1 MTRTPNTA
9 PAAVRSRAA
18 LHRIE
23 RVLYIVGALLLG
35 FWGGAHVATGVS
47 QFAAREWM
55 DALEETHPIDGT
67 LSATD
72 DPVPAATARGLVG
85 QIEIA
90 RLDLSAMVV
99 EGTSTR
105 ALFGGVGHLTDS
117 ALPGAA
123 GNVVLAAHRDTFFR
137 PLERVRQGDLIQL
150 KTVTGSF
157 AYRVETISIVEPTQ
171 TDVLAPTEEPVLT
184 LVTCYPFR
192 FIGPAP
198 KRFIVRA
205 VLVSGPREE
214 TTSGTSL
221 T

>member
-1 MTRTPNTA
+1 MTGTRDTTNKA
-9 PAAVRSRAA
+9 PTAVRSRAA

-23 RVLYIVGALLLG
+23 LTLYVVGALLLG
-35 FWGGAHVATGVS
+35 LWGGAHVAAGVS
-47 QFAAREWM
+47 QSAAREWM
-55 DALEETHPIDGT
+55 DALEKTHPIGESLLVT
-67 LSATD
+67 A
-72 DPVPAATARGLVG
+72 DPVPEAMARGLFG

-90 RLDLSAMVV
+90 RLGLSAMVV

-105 ALFGGVGHLTDS
+105 ALFGGVGHLTES
-117 ALPGAA
+117 ARPGEA

-137 PLERVRQGDLIQL
+137 PLEHVRQGDLIHL
-150 KTVTGSF
+150 KTVSGSF

-171 TDVLAPTEEPVLT
+171 TEVLAPTEEPVLT

-205 VLVSGPREE
+205 VL
-214 TTSGTSL
+214 T
-221 T
+221 